1 MNPKARPLPTPR
13 QSGLAQP
20 ESPLPQAGEAA
31 NAGPKPIEAYLQHL
45 AAERRL
51 SPHTLAAYRRDLG
64 TLIRHAGATP
74 LAALS
79 VADIRGAIVGLRA
92 GNLSPKSVARHL
104 SSWRGFYAFACRR
117 LGYPANPCV
126 GLRPPKA
133 AKSLPEV
140 LSPDACTQLLE
151 PPTDSV
157 LEVRDRA
164 MFELIYSSGLR
175 LAELIGLDLGDVDA
189 RAGEATVTGKGSKT
203 RVVPVGTQAL
213 AALAAW
219 LPLRQTLAQEG
230 VHALFVNRRG
240 DRLTPRSVQLR
251 LERWAVRAGLPQHV
265 HPHML
270 RHAFATHV
278 LQSSGDLRAVQEL
291 LGHAS
296 IGTTQ
301 VYTHLD
307 WQHLAKVYDQAHPR
321 ARRKS

>member
-1 MNPKARPLPTPR
+1 MNQDAVER
-13 QSGLAQP
+13 
-20 ESPLPQAGEAA
+20 
-31 NAGPKPIEAYLQHL
+31 YLLHL

-51 SPHTLAAYRRDLG
+51 SPHTLAACRRDLDG
-64 TLIRHAGATP
+64 LMRHVGDKA
-74 LAALS
+74 LAELD
-79 VADIRGAIVGLRA
+79 VADIRGAVVALRA
-92 GNLSPKSVARHL
+92 GSLSPRSVARHL

-117 LGYPANPCV
+117 LGYPANPCT

-133 AKSLPEV
+133 ARSLPEV
-140 LSPDACTQLLE
+140 LSPDACTQLLDA
-151 PPTDSV
+151 PADDA
-157 LEVRDRA
+157 LDLRDRA

-175 LAELIGLDLGDVDA
+175 LAEVVGLDLAHLDA
-189 RAGEATVTGKGSKT
+189 RAGEATVTGKGGKT
-203 RVVPVGTQAL
+203 RIVPVGRQAL
-213 AALAAW
+213 TALAAW
-219 LPLRQTLAQEG
+219 LPLRHTLAKTDTN
-230 VHALFVNRRG
+230 ALFVNRRG
-240 DRLTPRSVQLR
+240 ERLGPRSVQLR
-251 LERWAVRAGLPQHV
+251 LERWAVRAGLPQRV

>member
-1 MNPKARPLPTPR
+1 MSLDAFAP
-13 QSGLAQP
+13 
-20 ESPLPQAGEAA
+20 
-31 NAGPKPIEAYLQHL
+31 YLQHL

-51 SPHTLAAYRRDLG
+51 SPHTLAAYRRDLDS
-64 TLIRHAGATP
+64 LLRHAGAKP
-74 LAALS
+74 LTELDA
-79 VADIRGAIVGLRA
+79 ADIRSAIVALRA

-140 LSPDACTQLLE
+140 LSPDTCAQLLDA
-151 PPTDSV
+151 PATDP
-157 LEVRDRA
+157 LDVRDRA
-164 MFELIYSSGLR
+164 MFELTYSSGLR
-175 LAELIGLDLGDVDA
+175 LSELVGLDLAGLDVHS
-189 RAGEATVTGKGSKT
+189 GEATVTGKGRKT
-203 RVVPVGTQAL
+203 RVVPVGTRAL

-219 LPLRQTLAQEG
+219 LPLRHALAQDG
-230 VHALFVNRRG
+230 VAALFVNRRG
-240 DRLTPRSVQLR
+240 TRLSPRSVQLR

-265 HPHML
+265 HPHLL